1 MSRKIAIVLYGG
13 VGGGFEA
20 QGVPI
25 LVDFIERISSGFPAK
40 FEITVF
46 SFLRP
51 DTDFVPKNYK
61 IIHCNGILSSS
72 STWLAIKFCWLFF
85 RHHKKEKYDII
96 HCIWGF
102 PAGFWGVL
110 MAKILNIKSIVSLQG
125 GETTAIPAL
134 NYGNMLRFKTRF
146 GTRWACKN
154 ATQTTVL
161 THFQK
166 NLAEKYH
173 IKTQKDILVVPYGAM
188 EGFFQGNLDKWACP
202 LAEKNVINFLHVA
215 NLNAIKQ
222 TKQLIDIFVEF
233 SKNLPSNINTKL
245 TIIGTGTLENDI
257 KNYILKE
264 NLQEKIVLL
273 GVIPHKNLP
282 QYYQKAD
289 ILLHN
294 SIYEAQAV
302 VVNEALAGGLLVIG
316 THVGIIADLA
326 DICVVSVKENDNFA
340 LKTTDIL
347 QNKEQLRA
355 LLQNSKE
362 YSHKNT
368 AQNTAN
374 TFMQIYAQLF
384 NILNKIE

>member
-1 MSRKIAIVLYGG
+1 M
-13 VGGGFEA
+13 
-20 QGVPI
+20 
-25 LVDFIERISSGFPAK
+25 
-40 FEITVF
+40 
-46 SFLRP
+46 
-51 DTDFVPKNYK
+51 
-61 IIHCNGILSSS
+61 
-72 STWLAIKFCWLFF
+72 
-85 RHHKKEKYDII
+85 
-96 HCIWGF
+96 
-102 PAGFWGVL
+102 
-110 MAKILNIKSIVSLQG
+110 
-125 GETTAIPAL
+125 
-134 NYGNMLRFKTRF
+134 
-146 GTRWACKN
+146 
-154 ATQTTVL
+154 
-161 THFQK
+161 
-166 NLAEKYH
+166 
-173 IKTQKDILVVPYGAM
+173 
-188 EGFFQGNLDKWACP
+188 
-202 LAEKNVINFLHVA
+202 
-215 NLNAIKQ
+215 
-222 TKQLIDIFVEF
+222 
-233 SKNLPSNINTKL
+233 
-245 TIIGTGTLENDI
+245 
-257 KNYILKE
+257 
-264 NLQEKIVLL
+264 LL